1 MPNVTARQEVSTLI
15 VKATY
20 GEDIIRF
27 RFPSTSRIIE
37 LKNEVTKWLP
47 LKVGT
52 FNIKYED
59 DKQELILMACDAD
72 LQECMDIWTSP
83 RNNEV
88 RLFIHDK
95 LPLQGLPVK
104 VEG

>member
-1 MPNVTARQEVSTLI
+1 MSTL

-20 GEDIIRF
+20 REDKIRF
-27 RFPSTSRIIE
+27 RFWPTSKIIE
-37 LKNEVTKWLP
+37 LKNKVTERLP

-59 DKQELILMACDAD
+59 DKQESILMTCDAD

-83 RNNEV
+83 GNNEV
-88 RLFIHDK
+88 RLFIHDIITT
-95 LPLQGLPVK
+95 
-104 VEG
+104 